1 MYNQLKENT
10 ILFPN
15 IYLTVVYNTTKDLQT
30 LQLQYFQF
38 YLSYNSIRNKET
50 HKLSSFTFY
59 ACKNFQIQFKQYET
73 YNRNCFIHENVS
85 KEKLEP
91 RRITIQVN
99 LFSSLQ
105 YLLHIKLFH
114 CFKGAVLRQE
124 KTGTQHKICYG
135 KLCLRGL
142 KQSNFSIQNKCHM
155 KSSYL
160 LKI

>member
-10 ILFPN
+10 IFST
-15 IYLTVVYNTTKDLQT
+15 YSLTFIELWFTIPLRICKRYNFNT
-30 LQLQYFQF
+30 FN
-38 YLSYNSIRNKET
+38 LSYNSIQNKET

-105 YLLHIKLFH
+105 CLLHIKLFH

-124 KTGTQHKICYG
+124 KTGT
-135 KLCLRGL
+135 
-142 KQSNFSIQNKCHM
+142 HM
-155 KSSYL
+155 TA
-160 LKI
+160 IEIHP

>member
-1 MYNQLKENT
+1 MANSFFCALQTLGVPPLAERRTFYHTRNVITKRLYIQLVQRKYNK
-10 ILFPN
+10 
-15 IYLTVVYNTTKDLQT
+15 T
-30 LQLQYFQF
+30 LQLQFYQF

-105 YLLHIKLFH
+105 CLLHIKLFH

-124 KTGTQHKICYG
+124 KTGT
-135 KLCLRGL
+135 
-142 KQSNFSIQNKCHM
+142 HM
-155 KSSYL
+155 TA
-160 LKI
+160 IEIHP